1 MISIDKEKSQNIRR
15 RIESQI
21 MINQITTAIV
31 FLEVQWVLTDP
42 DLIENFSKVQQSN
55 LIAKNK
61 LI

>member
-1 MISIDKEKSQNIRR
+1 MILIDKEKSQNIRR

-31 FLEVQWVLTDP
+31 FLEVQWALTDP
-42 DLIENFSKVQQSN
+42 DRIENFSKVQQSN
-55 LIAKNK
+55 PIAKNK